1 MPVDSNGLCI
11 EPTTEPT
18 PVTPTS
24 VGKETGTVSITQ
36 FNNET
41 VTSNSDDQWYISKWK
56 LTRSTDVT
64 FSFFMFLYKKHTFD
78 NWNICF
84 YVFYFWNSQFATDRW
99 CSLSTGIFL
108 TCGCGGDLCSEEKT
122 KQQTYKTKRYK
133 NSSVTYKICGY
144 C

>member
-1 MPVDSNGLCI
+1 MHADSNSLCI
-11 EPTTEPT
+11 KPTTEPT
-18 PVTPTS
+18 TVTPTS

-64 FSFFMFLYKKHTFD
+64 FSFFTFLYKKHTFD

-108 TCGCGGDLCSEEKT
+108 TCGCGSDLCSEEKT
-122 KQQTYKTKRYK
+122 KQRTYKTKRYK
-133 NSSVTYKICGY
+133 NSSVAYKICGY